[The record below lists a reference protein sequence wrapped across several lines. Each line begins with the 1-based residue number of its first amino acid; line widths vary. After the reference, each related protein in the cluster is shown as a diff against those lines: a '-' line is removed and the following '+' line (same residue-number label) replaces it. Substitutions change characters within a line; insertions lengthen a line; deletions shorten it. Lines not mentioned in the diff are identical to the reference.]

1 MNHLSFGELFAEA
14 GTGGKSLASGEFL
27 FNKGDSATH
36 LYTVRAGCV
45 RMVRFSREGDPVVMH
60 TARAGDGL
68 AEASLF
74 SPIYHCDA
82 EAVLPSSVTCY
93 DKKIIVAILRDSP
106 EKALAYIALFS
117 RQVRSLRTLLEVR
130 SIRSARDR
138 VLHYLMLLADP
149 ETMTVRVPGSIK
161 EMAQNLALAH
171 ETLYRTL
178 ATLEREGEIS
188 RSKGNIKIEGA

>member
-14 GTGGKSLASGEFL
+14 GTGGKSLAPGEFL
-27 FNKGDSATH
+27 FKKGDSAIH
-36 LYTVRAGCV
+36 LYTVQTGCV

-82 EAVLPSSVTCY
+82 EAVLPSTVICY

-106 EKALAYIALFS
+106 EKALACIALFS

-138 VLHYLMLLADP
+138 VLHYLMLLANP
-149 ETMTVRVPGSIK
+149 ETMTVRVSGSAK
-161 EMAQNLALAH
+161 EMAQNLGMAH

-178 ATLEREGEIS
+178 AALEREGMIS
-188 RSKGNIKIEGA
+188 RSDGSIKIEGA

>member
-14 GTGGKSLASGEFL
+14 GTGGKSLAPGEFL

-36 LYTVRAGCV
+36 LYTVQAGCV
-45 RMVRFSREGDPVVMH
+45 RMVRFSHEGDPVVMH

-82 EAVLPSSVTCY
+82 EAVLPSTVTCY
-93 DKKIIVAILRDSP
+93 DKKIIVANLRDSP
-106 EKALAYIALFS
+106 EKALACIALFS

-130 SIRSARDR
+130 AIRSARDR
-138 VLHYLMLLADP
+138 VLHYLMLQANP
-149 ETMTVRVPGSIK
+149 ETMTVSLGGSVK
-161 EMAQNLALAH
+161 TMAHDLAMAH

-178 ATLEREGEIS
+178 ASLEKEGEIS
-188 RSKGNIKIEGA
+188 RSPGLINILS